1 MWLAIQAS
9 FPEEV
14 AGLEDGDDGLL
25 ALLGHDGELHS
36 AILDVENR
44 VGGLSLSEDNAA
56 LAISG
61 DRLALADIGEKSL
74 RIE

>member
-36 AILDVENR
+36 AILDVKTASA
-44 VGGLSLSEDNAA
+44 GSP
-56 LAISG
+56 
-61 DRLALADIGEKSL
+61 
-74 RIE
+74 